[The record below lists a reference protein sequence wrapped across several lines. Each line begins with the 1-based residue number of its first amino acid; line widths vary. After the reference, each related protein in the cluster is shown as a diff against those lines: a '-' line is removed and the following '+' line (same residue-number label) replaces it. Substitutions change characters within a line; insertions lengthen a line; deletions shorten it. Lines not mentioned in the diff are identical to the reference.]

1 MSGIN
6 SVTIVG
12 NLGADPDVRYT
23 PSGNA
28 VCNLSIATSRTWKNQ
43 AGEKQ
48 EETEWHRAVL
58 FNTQAEIA
66 KQYLRKG
73 SKAGIEGYLKTRKW
87 TDQQGIERYTTEI
100 RAEKLTLLDSA
111 QQGQQQGNY
120 QQQNGNYQQQNNQQQ
135 GRQQQNNSQPQNGY
149 QGQPNGNQ
157 QRNSYQAPQQNQYA
171 QPPSPDMP
179 LDDDIPFN

>member
-23 PSGNA
+23 PAGNA

-58 FNTQAEIA
+58 FNSQAEIA

-111 QQGQQQGNY
+111 QQGQQQG
-120 QQQNGNYQQQNNQQQ
+120 QQQGPQQGNYQQPNSNYQQQ
-135 GRQQQNNSQPQNGY
+135 GRQQQSNGPQQNS
-149 QGQPNGNQ
+149 NQ

-171 QPPSPDMP
+171 PPPMPDAP